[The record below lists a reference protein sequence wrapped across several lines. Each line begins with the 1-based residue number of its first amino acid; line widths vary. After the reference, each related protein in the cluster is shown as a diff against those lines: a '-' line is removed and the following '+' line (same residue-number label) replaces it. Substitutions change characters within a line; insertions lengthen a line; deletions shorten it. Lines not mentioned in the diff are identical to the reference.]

1 MIAFYLQRTL
11 HSLRRTPGLSSV
23 MIANMALGL
32 AIWIIAYAAVA
43 AHGRLPLTHSD
54 NLFHVDWGT
63 LPASELTG
71 SENHQ
76 RILALAPHLLLSDR
90 DANRL
95 GDHPSV
101 RRSARTFTSRL
112 SVRSEGEFVT
122 TAVRFSTHALFGMFQ
137 LPFRHGKAWNA
148 AAEAS
153 GSAVVVLDAD
163 SNERFFGG
171 ENSVG
176 RSLEIDGERF
186 RVVGVLAP
194 TPTRMRAYDFSFT
207 LAPAIYLPYPLA
219 LRLGVRPDYLA
230 RRSVSGGSTAELVRS
245 PDGFVQLWV
254 ELGSPEQRP
263 AYEAFLRTAASQ
275 QRPSRHPRRSML
287 QTPAEF
293 IESSVPISS
302 GFLLF
307 RACALIMLLA
317 CSVNMS
323 RLLIVKFQARAPELA
338 VQRALGA
345 TQRAVF
351 AQHMLEA
358 VLVAVGATALA
369 LIIAWLSL
377 LGINHIVPDRP
388 AEFALDLQAVAMACS
403 VGLGA
408 GLLAGIHP
416 AIRMVRSVPATF
428 LRLQ

>member
-1 MIAFYLQRTL
+1 MLAFYMRRTL
-11 HSLRRTPGLSSV
+11 DSLRRTPGLSSV

-32 AIWIIAYAAVA
+32 AIWIIASAAVA
-43 AHGRLPLTHSD
+43 GHGRLPPTRSD

-63 LPASELTG
+63 LPASELIG
-71 SENHQ
+71 GENYQ
-76 RILALAPHLLLSDR
+76 RVLTLAPHLLVSDR
-90 DANRL
+90 DATRL
-95 GDHPSV
+95 ADHPAV

-112 SVRSEGEFVT
+112 DVRSEGEFVT
-122 TAVRFSTHALFGMFQ
+122 AAARFSTHALFPMFE
-137 LPFRHGKAWNA
+137 LPFRHGKAWDA
-148 AAEAS
+148 ASEAS
-153 GSAVVVLDAD
+153 GSAVVVLDD
-163 SNERFFGG
+163 ESNERFFGG

-186 RVVGVLAP
+186 RVIGVLAP
-194 TPTRMRAYDFSFT
+194 TPTRVRAYDFAFSV
-207 LAPAIYLPYPLA
+207 APAIYLPYPLA
-219 LRLGVRPDYLA
+219 VRLGVRPDYLA
-230 RRSVSGGSTAELVRS
+230 RRSLRGGSTAELVMS
-245 PDGFVQLWV
+245 PDGFVHLWV

-263 AYEAFLRTAASQ
+263 GYEAYLRKLASQ
-275 QRPSRHPRRSML
+275 ERPSRSAGRSML

-293 IESSVPISS
+293 VESSVPISS

-317 CSVNMS
+317 CIVNLS
-323 RLLIVKFQARAPELA
+323 RLLIVKFQARAPELS

-358 VLVAVGATALA
+358 VLVALGAIVIA

-377 LGINHIVPDRP
+377 LGINQIVPDRP
-388 AEFALDLQAVAMACS
+388 AEFALDAQAVAMAFS

>member
-32 AIWIIAYAAVA
+32 AIWIVAYTAVA

-63 LPASELTG
+63 LPASEPISG
-71 SENHQ
+71 ESHQ
-76 RILALAPHLLLSDR
+76 RIMALAPHLLVSDR
-90 DANRL
+90 DATRL
-95 GDHPSV
+95 GEHPAV

-112 SVRSEGEFVT
+112 SARSEDEFLT
-122 TAVRFSTHALFGMFQ
+122 TAVRFSTHSLFPMFE
-137 LPFRHGKAWNA
+137 LPFRHGKAWDA

-153 GSAVVVLDAD
+153 GSAVVVLDD
-163 SNERFFGG
+163 ESNERFFGG

-186 RVVGVLAP
+186 RVAGVLAP

-219 LRLGVRPDYLA
+219 VRLGVRPDYLA
-230 RRSVSGGSTAELVRS
+230 RRSVRGGSMAELVAS

-263 AYEAFLRTAASQ
+263 AYEAYLRSVQSQ
-275 QRPSRHPRRSML
+275 DRPSHRPSRSML
-287 QTPAEF
+287 QTPGEF

-317 CSVNMS
+317 CSVNLS
-323 RLLIVKFQARAPELA
+323 RLLIVKFQARASELA

-358 VLVAVGATALA
+358 VLVALGAIVLA
-369 LIIAWLSL
+369 LIIAWLGL
-377 LGINHIVPDRP
+377 LGINLIVPDRP
-388 AEFALDLQAVAMACS
+388 AEFALNAQAVAMACS

-416 AIRMVRSVPATF
+416 AMRMVRSVPATF